1 MRRLMTLMVVGSSP
15 ALCTCLGWDA
25 WRHPLGLV
33 SNQRFLNFPAI
44 NLCTHQIPMVI
55 NHVLLVFE
63 SEYLGIKAV
72 ALLLGKSLLIKMSR
86 KTIIGQEGFTYAGT
100 TTTPDYLITVHHLL
114 NVLN

>member
-1 MRRLMTLMVVGSSP
+1 MTLMVVGSSP

-33 SNQRFLNFPAI
+33 SNQRYLNFPAI

-100 TTTPDYLITVHHLL
+100 TTTPDYLITVQHLL